1 MMRGVGTMLV
11 EKKRFAVPQFRF
23 ETGVTLPVEIGYETY
38 GTLNEDRSNAI
49 LICHYFSGTSH
60 SGGTGYLED
69 PDERTAATLRPGW
82 WESLIGPGKAFDTD
96 RFFLISSDVIC
107 NLHPNNPYVVTTG
120 PATIDPQTGEPYGMS
135 FPQVTIRDFVHIQRQ
150 LLDSLGVET
159 LYCVG
164 GPSMGGMQALQ
175 WAVEYPESVRNVIAV
190 ITTGQTSAYTSVM
203 PLQIGIEAIGQ
214 SPQSGLLTASKALT
228 IQSDNLL
235 ADTIWRESASNS
247 VQFQAAVDEAIRKN
261 IVHADPLHWLYLAR
275 ACQSFSLQNG
285 FDSIEEALSRIQADV
300 LLIPCDTDRLF
311 PPEDS
316 RYLLEQLRKVDK
328 NAKYFE
334 LKSQRGHYAGV
345 IEGEKIAEPIRE
357 YLLR

>member
-1 MMRGVGTMLV
+1 MLV
-11 EKKRFAVPQFRF
+11 VKKRFAVQQFRF

-60 SGGTGYLED
+60 SGGSGYLED

-107 NLHPNNPYVVTTG
+107 NLHPRNPYVVTTG

-135 FPQVTIRDFVHIQRQ
+135 FPQVTIRDFVQIQRQ
-150 LLDSLGVET
+150 LLDFLGVET
-159 LYCVG
+159 LYCAA

-175 WAVEYPESVRNVIAV
+175 WAVEYPERVRKVIAV

-203 PLQIGIEAIGQ
+203 PLQIGIDAIAQ
-214 SPQSGLLTASKALT
+214 SPQSGLLLASKALT
-228 IQSDNLL
+228 IQSDNKL
-235 ADTIWRESASNS
+235 ADTVWRENASTS
-247 VQFQAAVDEAIRKN
+247 MPYQTAIEEAIRKN
-261 IVHADPLHWLYLAR
+261 IVDADPLHWLYLAR
-275 ACQSFSLQNG
+275 ACQTFSLQQG
-285 FDSIEEALSRIQADV
+285 FDSLQEALSRIQADV

-311 PPEDS
+311 PPEES
-316 RYLLEQLRKVDK
+316 RCLLEQLRKAGK
-328 NAKYFE
+328 NAEYYEFS
-334 LKSQRGHYAGV
+334 SQRGHYAGV
-345 IEGEKIAEPIRE
+345 LEGEKIAEPIRE
-357 YLLR
+357 YLLRS